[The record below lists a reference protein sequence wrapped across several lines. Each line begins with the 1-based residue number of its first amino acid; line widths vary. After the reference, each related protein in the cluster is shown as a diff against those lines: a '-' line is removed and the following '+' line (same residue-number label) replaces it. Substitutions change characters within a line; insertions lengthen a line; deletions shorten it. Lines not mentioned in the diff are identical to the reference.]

1 MQVLILAL
9 GANRGRGVAAEA
21 AQIVADG
28 GRVVVLIDQ
37 AKLWRRVKFAK
48 GVRVVDLS
56 RLESSQPLGKVEQVL
71 LYRGPRKLF
80 RVVGRGP
87 LRGRAQRASGVYET
101 RVADPVHRRL
111 VQPLFRR
118 GWGDGSR
125 NLIRSRVLDAERFD
139 LIVVADPTSMPYA
152 AGLLADYQRAGG
164 EMPRFS
170 FGLDYAAFAESP
182 AGHGSPD
189 TRQNSL

>member
-21 AQIVADG
+21 AQVVADG
-28 GRVVVLIDQ
+28 GRVVVLVDQQ
-37 AKLWRRVKFAK
+37 AKLWRRIKFAK
-48 GVRVVDLS
+48 GVRVVDLR
-56 RLESSQPLGKVEQVL
+56 RLESTRLLGKVEQVL

-87 LRGRAQRASGVYET
+87 LHGRAQRASGVFET

-125 NLIRSRVLDAERFD
+125 SLIRSRVLDSERFD

-164 EMPRFS
+164 DVPRFS
-170 FGLDYAAFAESP
+170 FGIDYAALSDLP
-182 AGHGSPD
+182 AGQTSPGS
-189 TRQNSL
+189 TVGA